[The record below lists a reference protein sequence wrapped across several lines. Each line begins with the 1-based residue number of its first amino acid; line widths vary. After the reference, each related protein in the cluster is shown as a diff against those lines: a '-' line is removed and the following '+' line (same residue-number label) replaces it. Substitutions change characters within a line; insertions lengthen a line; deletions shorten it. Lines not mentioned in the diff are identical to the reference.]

1 MYYAADEND
10 SLYIAVEKLQ
20 QILRASHMIYDTL
33 RYKGIDIDVS
43 ADSNP
48 YDIEMI
54 FHLKSEIAK
63 LKNISYK

>member
-54 FHLKSEIAK
+54 FHLKCEIAK
-63 LKNISYK
+63 LRGINYE